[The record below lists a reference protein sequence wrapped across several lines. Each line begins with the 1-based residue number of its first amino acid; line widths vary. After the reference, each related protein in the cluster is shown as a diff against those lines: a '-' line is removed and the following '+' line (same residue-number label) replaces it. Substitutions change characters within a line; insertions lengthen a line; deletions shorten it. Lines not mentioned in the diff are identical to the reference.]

1 MEAPFFNPNVVPVE
15 YNEIVRWIS
24 QDQPVL
30 IPKLG
35 RIVRNGRVCHFWC
48 SVTNQEIMVSAN
60 RDGTIS
66 AFRYNSQRWNELC
79 DIMRQ
84 VIADGGNPEFTY
96 WYTNDPHYSNYSSN
110 VPRRF
115 GPNVPAICRSYNECN
130 MINPIQNNNYI
141 N

>member
-1 MEAPFFNPNVVPVE
+1 MEAPLFNPNVVPVE
-15 YNEIVRWIS
+15 YNEIVQWIS

-35 RIVRNGRVCHFWC
+35 RLVRNGRVCHFWC
-48 SVTNQEIMVSAN
+48 SITDQRLITVSAD
-60 RDGTIS
+60 RGGS
-66 AFRYNSQRWNELC
+66 SSVYRYDNQRWDELC

-96 WYTNDPHYSNYSSN
+96 WYTNDPHYSIYSPN

-115 GPNVPAICRSYNECN
+115 GPNVPAICRSYNEWH
-130 MINPIQNNNYI
+130 MINNSL
-141 N
+141 